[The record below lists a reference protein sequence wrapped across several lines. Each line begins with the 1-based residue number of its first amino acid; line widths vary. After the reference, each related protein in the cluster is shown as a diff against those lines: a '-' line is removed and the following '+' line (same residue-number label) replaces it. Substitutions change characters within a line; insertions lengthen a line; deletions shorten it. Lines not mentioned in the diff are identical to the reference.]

1 MIAPPTVYRLRR
13 LDVAKV
19 VTIGLA
25 QVVTLALFLLL
36 TARIINAMSPQTVG
50 AAATEEYHHAL
61 KLAVVLGGVAAV
73 HGWLRAVEFSIS
85 EKIGYEVVRQLRMQM
100 YRHLQG
106 MTPREFQGRSRGGL
120 LLRFVGDLSMLRTW
134 ISRGLLGG
142 LVALIVLVGTL
153 AVIALLN
160 VWIAFAVAA
169 VLFAGSALSLSSGR
183 AMRSATRSMRRR
195 RSLVMSNID
204 EQMTALPVVQ
214 VFGRSA
220 GEYSRLSRQNDSL
233 NRALFRVAELR
244 GRLRGISSTSG
255 LLAVTVVLVVGLAE
269 VRRGAASLGPVLA
282 IVLVTRQL
290 NAPVR
295 TLGLAHDYWHRAQV
309 SQRKV
314 GDYLMSSS
322 RGLEQPGLD
331 RLRVRRGTIEFRGVT
346 VPGALR
352 SVSVTAQEGQ
362 LVAVTGRIGAGKS
375 TLLGLVSRLV
385 EPVEGEVAVDG
396 QVLASTTARSAA
408 RFIGVV
414 SPELPLMRG
423 TVRRNLTYSVPGV
436 SPEELQRVILT
447 LGLDR
452 LLDELPD
459 GLNTWVSE
467 GGHNLSAGQRQGIA
481 LGRAMLGNP
490 PILLLDEP
498 TATLDRS
505 SKAEFHRMLLRH
517 QGTVLLATHDPEELM
532 LADQVWCLERGQ
544 LERVMSGEEYLDQ
557 QWLSSRGGKTWPRIA
572 TS

>member
-1 MIAPPTVYRLRR
+1 MTAPPTVYRLRR
-13 LDVAKV
+13 VDVAKV
-19 VTIGLA
+19 VIIGLA
-25 QVVTLALFLLL
+25 QVGTLAVFLLL
-36 TARIINAMSPQTVG
+36 TARIVDAMSPQTVG
-50 AAATEEYHHAL
+50 AAAAEEYRYAL
-61 KLAVVLGGVAAV
+61 TLAIALGGVAVV
-73 HGWLRAVEFSIS
+73 HGWLRSVEFSIS

-153 AVIALLN
+153 SVIAVLN
-160 VWIAFAVAA
+160 VWIALAVTA
-169 VLFAGSALSLSSGR
+169 VLSAGAALSLSSGR

-244 GRLRGISSTSG
+244 ARLRGISSASG

-269 VRRGAASLGPVLA
+269 VRRGAASLGLVLA
-282 IVLVTRQL
+282 VVLVIRQL

-309 SQRKV
+309 SQQKV
-314 GDYLMSSS
+314 GDYLTSSS
-322 RGLEQPGLD
+322 RGLEQPGLA

-352 SVSVTAQEGQ
+352 SVTVTAPAGQ
-362 LVAVTGRIGAGKS
+362 LVAVTGRTGAGKS

-385 EPVEGEVAVDG
+385 EPADGEVAVDG

-408 RFIGVV
+408 RYVGVV

-436 SPEELQRVILT
+436 APEELQRVILT

-459 GLNTWVSE
+459 GLDTWVSE

-505 SKAEFHRMLLRH
+505 GKAEFHRMLLRH
-517 QGTVLLATHDPEELM
+517 QGTVLLATHDPEEM
-532 LADQVWCLERGQ
+532 VLADQVWCLERGQ
-544 LERVMSGEEYLDQ
+544 LAQVLSGEEYLDQ
-557 QWLSSRGGKTWPRIA
+557 QWLSSRRGEAWPGIT